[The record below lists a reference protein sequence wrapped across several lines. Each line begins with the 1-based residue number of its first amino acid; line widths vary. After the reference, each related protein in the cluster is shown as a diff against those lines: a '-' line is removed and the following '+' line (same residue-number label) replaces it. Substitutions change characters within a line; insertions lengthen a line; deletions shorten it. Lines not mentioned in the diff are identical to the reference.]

1 MRAPPEMIGGFFM
14 SVFVN
19 ADGGLTTAG
28 YIGCIV
34 LIGLLLAAVFAGKEK
49 DGADKRMSTKKLAYC
64 AMCLA
69 LAAVTSML
77 KVFEFPFG
85 GSVTLCSMLFAMLP
99 GWFYGA
105 RTGLLCGLIYGIL
118 QFVMGPYV
126 MTPVQVLF
134 DYVFAFMIMGVS
146 GFFSR
151 SRDGL
156 IKGYIAAVFGRWI
169 MATIAGLIWVSL
181 GSTAWDGWAPLPY
194 SMAYNG
200 AYIGTEAVVT
210 LILLAIPA
218 VRNALTRIKKQALS

>member
-1 MRAPPEMIGGFFM
+1 M
-14 SVFVN
+14 SLFVN

-28 YIGCIV
+28 YAGCLV
-34 LIGLLLAAVFAGKEK
+34 LIAVLLAVVFLGKGTDE
-49 DGADKRMSTKKLAYC
+49 GGRRMSSKKLAYC

-85 GSVTLCSMLFAMLP
+85 GSVTLCSMLFAVLP

-126 MTPVQVLF
+126 MTPLQVLF
-134 DYVFAFMIMGVS
+134 DYVFAFTVMGVS
-146 GFFSR
+146 GFFYR
-151 SRDGL
+151 NRNGL
-156 IKGYIAAVFGRWI
+156 ITGYIAAVFGRWI

-181 GSTAWDGWAPLPY
+181 GLTAWDGWAPLPY

-200 AYIGTEAVVT
+200 AYIGAEAVVT
-210 LILLAIPA
+210 LVILSVPA
-218 VRNALTRIKKQALS
+218 VRTALARIKKQAVN